1 MWVDRSGLATRVRM
15 FAIAGVIGVV
25 SVLAHS
31 ETSSTGKGIDL
42 LNVPAL
48 QSEKAAHALLLG
60 VAAAGSRLVAVGE
73 RGIVIT
79 SDDQGQTWRQ
89 AEVPVSV
96 SLTAAHFVSPSLG
109 WAVGHDG
116 VVLKTENGGQVWSK
130 LLDGNQANIL
140 VLADLKARVAELK
153 RAVAEA
159 AGDDVDRLQVE
170 LEAIQFRL
178 EDAEAGA
185 SFGPTR
191 PLLDLW
197 FKDERLGFV
206 IGAFGQ
212 IFRTDDG
219 GNAWVSLAGALSNPD
234 SLHFNSIVR
243 LENGTLAVVGERGTI
258 WFSADEGASWRVSE
272 VGYDGHLYGVIQ
284 ASPDALLA
292 FGFAGNLFRS
302 TDNGET
308 WARVD
313 RVSEKSIVGGLA
325 DEGRGLLL
333 VTRNGQ
339 VIEST
344 DTGKSFT
351 LSSVKTG
358 RTVAS
363 VLPSFIDSGNSLIT
377 VGHGGLAKTRLDRAG
392 SDKK

>member
-15 FAIAGVIGVV
+15 FAIAGVIGAV

-31 ETSSTGKGIDL
+31 EVSSVGKGIDL

-48 QSEKAAHALLLG
+48 QSEKAARALLLG

-96 SLTAAHFVSPSLG
+96 SLTAVHFASSTLG

-116 VVLKTENGGQVWSK
+116 VVLKTEDGGQVWSK
-130 LLDGNQANIL
+130 LLDGNKANTL
-140 VLADLKARVAELK
+140 VLADLKARVAALEGDL
-153 RAVAEA
+153 AEA
-159 AGDDVDRLQVE
+159 SGDDVERLQAE

-185 SFGPTR
+185 SFGPAR
-191 PLLDLW
+191 PLLALW
-197 FKDERLGFV
+197 FKDDRLGFV
-206 IGAFGQ
+206 VGAFGQ

-219 GNAWVSLAGALSNPD
+219 GKTWVSLAGALSNPD
-234 SLHFNSIVR
+234 SLHLNSIVR
-243 LENGTLAVVGERGTI
+243 LETGALAVVGERGTI
-258 WFSADEGASWRVSE
+258 WFSADEGASWTMSE

-292 FGFAGNLFRS
+292 FGFAGNIFRS
-302 TDNGET
+302 TDDGKT
-308 WARVD
+308 WAKLN

-325 DEGRGLLL
+325 DKGRGLLL

-339 VIEST
+339 VIESA
-344 DTGKSFT
+344 DAGESFK

-363 VLPSFIDSGNSLIT
+363 VLPTFIDSGKSLIT
-377 VGHGGLAKTRLDRAG
+377 VGHGGLAMTRLDRAG
-392 SDKK
+392 E